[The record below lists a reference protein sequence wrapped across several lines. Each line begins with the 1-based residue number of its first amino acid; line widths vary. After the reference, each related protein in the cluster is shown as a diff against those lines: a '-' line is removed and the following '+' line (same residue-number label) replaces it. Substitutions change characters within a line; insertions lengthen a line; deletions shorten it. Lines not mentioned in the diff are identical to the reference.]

1 MSATRIEL
9 AIMDV
14 GGLLTILCLL
24 LPIGPAGKIILCGV
38 VLIAGFFLTMVR
50 MQDGMNPLEFFGVDI
65 KRTRSVE

>member
-1 MSATRIEL
+1 MGATRIEL

-24 LPIGPAGKIILCGV
+24 LPIGPAGKIVLCGV

-50 MQDGMNPLEFFGVDI
+50 MQDGMNPLEFFWRRYKKNKIG
-65 KRTRSVE
+65 

>member
-1 MSATRIEL
+1 MGARRIEL

-24 LPIGPAGKIILCGV
+24 LPIGPAGKIVLCGV

-50 MQDGMNPLEFFGVDI
+50 MQDGMNPLEFFWCRYKKNKIG
-65 KRTRSVE
+65 